1 MCNLFKNTLNDTPFF
16 RKLHVEERNGGRL
29 NTGVCVLGVWSAL
42 SLQALSSP
50 RRWCCLGVSSET
62 ALPPPT
68 APPLAG
74 DFVPFLLLE
83 DTPTCAVTITSGG
96 SSWGLRAQGLSPPP
110 PPPPVHHPKSWRLV
124 TDINCTLPGDLQKP
138 ILLGWQPCHSV
149 SQPTI
154 FALKIPVFFCYPT
167 APEQFWDSA
176 ASGCQWV
183 PFPPARSC
191 KGRQPLSVPCEDV
204 LFDKRWCDGQEW
216 NCSPQS
222 LWEKGL
228 LGSSCISH
236 HKSNGKQKKIH
247 PKPSEGTN

>member
-1 MCNLFKNTLNDTPFF
+1 MIHPFSGNCTWRRGMGEGWTLASAFWGSGQLCPC
-16 RKLHVEERNGGRL
+16 RL
-29 NTGVCVLGVWSAL
+29 WAHPAHGAVLGCPQKLLCHPPLLHPRLGTL
-42 SLQALSSP
+42 SPFCFWRTHLRVLSPLQAGGAP
-50 RRWCCLGVSSET
+50 GGWGHKVSHHHHHLHQCIT
-62 ALPPPT
+62 PKA
-68 APPLAG
+68 
-74 DFVPFLLLE
+74 E
-83 DTPTCAVTITSGG
+83 DWP
-96 SSWGLRAQGLSPPP
+96 
-110 PPPPVHHPKSWRLV
+110 
-124 TDINCTLPGDLQKP
+124 P
-138 ILLGWQPCHSV
+138 ILL
-149 SQPTI
+149 
-154 FALKIPVFFCYPT
+154 T
-167 APEQFWDSA
+167 ACSLVISRSPSFWDGSHATVCRSPLFLLWKYQFSFVTQLPQSSFGHSA

-236 HKSNGKQKKIH
+236 HKSNGKQKEIH